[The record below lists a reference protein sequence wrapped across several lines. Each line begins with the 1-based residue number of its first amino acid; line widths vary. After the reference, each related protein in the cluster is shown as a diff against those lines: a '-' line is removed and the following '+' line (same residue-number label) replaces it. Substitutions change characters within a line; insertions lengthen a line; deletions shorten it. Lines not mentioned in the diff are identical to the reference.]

1 MALMRLSGEMED
13 FLENFQGEQNL
24 RKKVLDLYFE
34 VMGFLDIYDRV
45 DANYRIYT
53 KLEAD
58 GRFLVR
64 LYCLNTAAN
73 LLACLNKGNSTIFF
87 SATLLPVKY
96 YIGLLCGEMDS
107 YAIYAKSRF
116 PREKKLVLVGRDV
129 SSRYTRRGP
138 EEYARIASYISTLA
152 GSRLGNY
159 LVFCRL
165 TKCWKKFLKHFRISA
180 RKIRKFYVRP
190 FP

>member
-1 MALMRLSGEMED
+1 MLEWKRECETYQILDSTGAFPVALMRLSGEMED
-13 FLENFQGEQNL
+13 FLEDFQGEQNL

-96 YIGLLCGEMDS
+96 YIGLLCGRDGQLCHLMQNRRFQGK
-107 YAIYAKSRF
+107 KSW
-116 PREKKLVLVGRDV
+116 
-129 SSRYTRRGP
+129 
-138 EEYARIASYISTLA
+138 
-152 GSRLGNY
+152 
-159 LVFCRL
+159 
-165 TKCWKKFLKHFRISA
+165 CWWDGT
-180 RKIRKFYVRP
+180 
-190 FP
+190 